1 LYLQRIEL
9 HGFKSFV
16 NKVSIKLDKGIT
28 VIVGPNGS
36 GKSNIVDSLRWVL
49 GETSIKSLRGSKLED
64 VIFSGTKNRRSMG
77 MAEVTIVL
85 DNSSGLYPMD
95 YNEIT
100 VTRKVF
106 RDGESQFLINKNQCR
121 LKDVQDLF
129 MDTGI
134 GKNAFAIIG
143 QGRVEHII
151 NSTPEERRP
160 LFEEVAGISKYKHRK
175 KEAEQ
180 KLSITEQNLL
190 RVDDIVYEIE
200 EQLPTLKI
208 EAEIAAEYLKKNEL
222 LESVEYQYLKLE
234 EEKLQ
239 KRLDTIAS
247 NCFQNS
253 SLIISYDG
261 FLAEMDRYIFNEKF
275 ILDKCQDKISTIA
288 NLIGEMN
295 SEIERYVG
303 EEKVLKEKVN
313 GLLREIEAI
322 NTDKGSQSSEIS
334 NWEESVETLRGDV
347 TNVDKNLLD
356 LQEKLDGIN
365 TDVNKLQ
372 RKLEENE
379 KNREI
384 KNTYL
389 VDYQVMLAQYK
400 NDIAKFETKISLLK
414 KQRDKIAEQ
423 LIDRESRLNSLKEEE
438 DRASASAKDLQN
450 NYEKIVESIQTN
462 KDKIA
467 NIETQKEQVKNQKD
481 TIEKN
486 LYKINSRLSFLKD
499 MEKDMEG
506 YFPGVKSI
514 LVAKRN
520 NPEEWGGII
529 GSVADIITVPD
540 ELVLPIEV
548 AIGSKLQNLISVS
561 SEEAKKAITYLKT
574 NKSGKVTFLPLDTIQ
589 GNPFEI
595 PKKYKDAPG
604 LIGMGHELIKSE
616 DQFAIVIKHLLGRVL
631 IVEDLNKGL
640 VFAKEFDYSL
650 RIASLDGQ
658 IIMPGGSITGG
669 FIKTSA
675 NNLLSRK
682 TEIAGLLKEK
692 SPLEKEL
699 KIKDEELNELA
710 IVEAELLEQDREL
723 LQKAED
729 LKGEMQQ
736 KSNMLHIVKEKI
748 TTAEDEIF
756 VYKNEL
762 EVVNNSE
769 LENEALVN
777 DTEKKILELEGQIND
792 VNSEMEMLKG
802 QSKEIT
808 EQVND
813 LVDIQHQ
820 VQIEKS
826 VWDQK
831 LKQLDEKIKDYL
843 SRISDYKAKVEISA
857 KRLYDN
863 KAEIVEI
870 ENTIEHLGVKIVSL
884 LKEKEIMVSI
894 RQQLVESKDFLAGR
908 LMLHE
913 KAQAKINGLYQEVSR
928 RQHQFEL
935 EKTRIET
942 NLEVIA
948 STLEEKFSGDFVP
961 MEIEIKN
968 YKLEVE
974 SLKREIADLGQ
985 VNVGAIE
992 HYQKLTERIQ
1002 FLQNQKE
1009 DLLKGKETLEKVIKE
1024 INNIIE
1030 EKFSQTFAKVSQE
1043 FSSTF
1048 KYLFGGGS
1056 ASIYVTN
1063 EEDLLNTGVDIEAQP
1078 PGKKLQNITLLSG
1091 GEKALTAIS
1100 LLFAFLKVRPSPFCV
1115 LDEIE
1120 SSLDEANEQRFSQ
1133 FLRELSNST
1142 QFLIVS
1148 HRQNT
1153 MLAADNLYGI
1163 TTEEPGVSKVVSV
1176 KLNDANMT
1184 G

>member
-1 LYLQRIEL
+1 MYLQRIEI

-16 NKVSIKLDKGIT
+16 NKVSVKLDKGIT

-49 GETSIKSLRGSKLED
+49 GETSVKSLRGSKLED
-64 VIFSGTKNRRSMG
+64 IIFSGTKSRRPMG

-85 DNSSGLYPMD
+85 DNSLGLYPMD

-100 VTRKVF
+100 VTRKFF

-143 QGRVEHII
+143 QGKVEHII
-151 NSTPEERRP
+151 NSSPEERRP

-200 EQLPTLKI
+200 EQLPALEV
-208 EAEIAAEYLKKNEL
+208 EAEIAREYLKKNAL
-222 LESVEYQYLKLE
+222 LESVEYQYLRLE
-234 EEKLQ
+234 EDKLQ
-239 KRLDTIAS
+239 KRLDTILGGF
-247 NCFQNS
+247 FQNN
-253 SLIISYDG
+253 SLIMSYDG
-261 FLAEMDRYIFNEKF
+261 FLAELDRYTFNEKF

-288 NLIGEMN
+288 NLVGEMS
-295 SEIERYVG
+295 SEVERYVG

-313 GLLREIEAI
+313 GLLREIEVI
-322 NTDKGSQSSEIS
+322 ENDKGSQSSEIS
-334 NWEESVETLRGDV
+334 NWEENVELLRNDI
-347 TNVDKNLLD
+347 TNVNANLLK
-356 LQEKLDGIN
+356 LQEKLDGVNTEIN
-365 TDVNKLQ
+365 NLQTDMEDNEKLQ
-372 RKLEENE
+372 V
-379 KNREI
+379 I
-384 KNTYL
+384 KNNYL
-389 VDYQVMLAQYK
+389 VDYQAMLAQYK
-400 NDIAKFETKISLLK
+400 NDIAKLETRISLLK

-423 LIDRESRLNSLKEEE
+423 LMDREAKLGSLNEEE
-438 DRASASAKDLQN
+438 QKVSIEAKELQQ
-450 NYEKIVESIQTN
+450 NYEEIVESIQAN
-462 KDKIA
+462 KNKIENVKA
-467 NIETQKEQVKNQKD
+467 QKEQIKNQRD
-481 TIEKN
+481 VIEKD
-486 LYKINSRLSFLKD
+486 LYRINSRLSFLKD

-520 NPEEWGGII
+520 NPEEWAGII
-529 GSVADIITVPD
+529 GSVADIITVPG
-540 ELVLPIEV
+540 ELVLPTEV
-548 AIGSKLQNLISVS
+548 AIGSQLQNLITMS
-561 SEEAKKAITYLKT
+561 SEEAKRAIDYLKT
-574 NKSGKVTFLPLDTIQ
+574 SKSGKVTFLPLDTIQ
-589 GNPFEI
+589 AKPFEI
-595 PKKYKDAPG
+595 PQRFKNTPG

-616 DQFAIVIKHLLGRVL
+616 AQFDVVVRYLLGRVL

-650 RIASLDGQ
+650 KIVSLDGQ

-669 FIKTSA
+669 FVKAST

-682 TEIAGLLKEK
+682 TEATNLLKEK
-692 SPLEKEL
+692 APLEIEL
-699 KIKDEELNELA
+699 KVKDEELSQLA
-710 IVEAELLEQDREL
+710 VVEANLTDKDREL
-723 LQKAED
+723 LQNADD
-729 LKGEMQQ
+729 LKDKMQQ
-736 KSNMLHIVKEKI
+736 KSNTLHMIKEKI
-748 TTAEDEIF
+748 TTAEDEVS
-756 VYKNEL
+756 VYKSEL
-762 EVVNNSE
+762 EMVDNSE
-769 LENEALVN
+769 LESGALVN
-777 DTEKKILELEGQIND
+777 DTEKKILELESRINDLTIEMDKTKGQNKEILEQINGL
-792 VNSEMEMLKG
+792 VN
-802 QSKEIT
+802 
-808 EQVND
+808 
-813 LVDIQHQ
+813 IQHQ

-831 LKQLDEKIKDYL
+831 LNQLDEKIKDYL
-843 SRISDYKAKVEISA
+843 SRIADYKTKMEINVQ
-857 KRLYDN
+857 RLSDN
-863 KAEIVEI
+863 KAEIVTI
-870 ENTIEHLGVKIVSL
+870 ENTIKHLGVKITNL
-884 LKEKEIMVSI
+884 LKEKETMVGI
-894 RQQLVESKDFLAGR
+894 RQQLVENKDFIANR

-913 KAQAKINGLYQEVSR
+913 KTQSRVNGLYQEISKK
-928 RQHQFEL
+928 QHQLEL
-935 EKTRIET
+935 EKARIET
-942 NLEVIA
+942 NLESIA
-948 STLEEKFSGDFVP
+948 STMKEKFSGEFVP
-961 MEIEIKN
+961 MEVEIKN

-974 SLKREIADLGQ
+974 RLKSEIADLGQ

-992 HYQKLTERIQ
+992 HYQKLTERVQ

-1009 DLLKGKETLEKVIKE
+1009 DLLRGKESLEKVIKE
-1024 INNIIE
+1024 IDNIIE
-1030 EKFSQTFAKVSQE
+1030 ERFSQTFAKVSQE
-1043 FSSTF
+1043 FSAIF
-1048 KYLFGGGS
+1048 RYLFGGGS

-1078 PGKKLQNITLLSG
+1078 PGKKLQNIALLSG

-1100 LLFAFLKVRPSPFCV
+1100 LLFAFLKVRPSPFCI

-1176 KLNDANMT
+1176 KMSDASLT